1 MSLQKTKMTDFGV
14 EGNYWTIIR
23 SELNFTPYPK
33 LIMDENMNVI
43 GMENAPKSS
52 IVLALFVSSNV
63 YMSQASGVQVSAL
76 EIKEYA
82 VPFIDA
88 LNSQREPS
96 KTGEQ
101 HAYDWIKAN
110 DPFFSDAIDVA

>member
-1 MSLQKTKMTDFGV
+1 MTEYGI

-33 LIMDENMNVI
+33 LNFDEDMNLI
-43 GMENAPKSS
+43 GMENAPMSK
-52 IVLALFVSSNV
+52 ITLALYVSSAV
-63 YMSQASGVQVSAL
+63 YNQQASGIQTAAL
-76 EIKEYA
+76 EIKEFS
-82 VPFIDA
+82 VPFMDA
-88 LNSQREPS
+88 LNSQRNIS

-110 DPFFSDAIDVA
+110 DAFFADALDVE